1 MMKSESVEEYLEA
14 IFKCN
19 ERGEAAKTTELAD
32 KLNISPPSV
41 TEMIKKLANEGLI
54 EYEPYKGAILTGKG
68 TALAQRVVRKHRLLE
83 RFLQDVLGLKR
94 EKVHD
99 EACKLEHSL
108 SEETSAALCKALDV
122 PKTCPD
128 DSQPI
133 PPCVLDISN
142 CEQCAEK
149 REEEGKNLGLV
160 TQLSNLKPNE
170 EGAVTFIKSGR
181 EAYQRLLDMGLTCG
195 TRIKVINAAPFH
207 GPMELEVRGASL
219 VLGRGLAGQV
229 FIKIDESNS
238 AYKRINA
245 HRLSARKDID

>member
-14 IFKCN
+14 IYKCN
-19 ERGEAAKTTELAD
+19 EKNEVAKTTELAK

-41 TEMIKKLANEGLI
+41 TEMIKKLADMGLI
-54 EYEPYKGAILTGKG
+54 EYAPYKGAILTGKG
-68 TALAQRVVRKHRLLE
+68 TALAQILVRKHRLLE
-83 RFLQDVLGLKR
+83 RFLQDILRLKR

-108 SEETSAALCKALDV
+108 SNEASAALCKALNI

-149 REEEGKNLGLV
+149 REKDSSNIGLV

-170 EGAVTFIKSGR
+170 EGVVAFIKNDQKGC
-181 EAYQRLLDMGLTCG
+181 QRLLDMGLTRN
-195 TRIKVINAAPFH
+195 THIQVVSAAPFH
-207 GPMELEVRGASL
+207 GPIELEVRGTKLAL
-219 VLGRGLAGQV
+219 DRGLAANV
-229 FIKIDESNS
+229 FIKIGERPSTD
-238 AYKRINA
+238 KRIQGITTY
-245 HRLSARKDID
+245 RST